1 MVLTRLRR
9 SIGVDAEEIDGAP
22 PLTLSN
28 EAGKR
33 WIMSDGGTVGD
44 KQKSRRQQRLEAQLR
59 ENLRRRKEQA
69 RARRD
74 ESAERDPADAAETGP
89 SSAPQDGPN
98 S

>member
-1 MVLTRLRR
+1 
-9 SIGVDAEEIDGAP
+9 
-22 PLTLSN
+22 
-28 EAGKR
+28 
-33 WIMSDGGTVGD
+33 MSDGGTAGD

-74 ESAERDPADAAETGP
+74 ESTERDPADAAEIGP
-89 SSAPQDGPN
+89 SSAPGDEPN